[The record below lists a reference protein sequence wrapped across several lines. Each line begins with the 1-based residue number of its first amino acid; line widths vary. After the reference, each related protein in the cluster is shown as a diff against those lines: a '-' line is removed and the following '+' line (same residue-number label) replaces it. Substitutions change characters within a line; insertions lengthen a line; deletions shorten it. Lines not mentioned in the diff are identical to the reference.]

1 MTFATTM
8 KRRWRTAALILLLGA
23 SPAAFAADKAPG
35 DIAPEAV
42 QSQFEKYHP
51 DLKFRRMGLEAYER
65 GDFGEA
71 LKLFRKSAYY
81 GDKPSQGMVG
91 QMLWKGEGESA
102 DPALAYAWMDLAAER
117 GYPTFVGLRENF
129 WSQMDEKTRE
139 SSIAQG
145 QAVYARYGD
154 EVAKP
159 RMESQLRRGRTKV
172 TGSRAGFVGNL
183 KILVPGPTGEWTW
196 VRGQDIYEPRL
207 WQSYEYWQ
215 WQDETWRKSPRGVVE
230 IGPLSSADASPP
242 PDMRSE

>member
-1 MTFATTM
+1 MKFANTIS
-8 KRRWRTAALILLLGA
+8 RWWRGSALVLLVGVSA
-23 SPAAFAADKAPG
+23 AAFAADKAPG

-65 GDFGEA
+65 GDFTEA

-91 QMLWKGEGESA
+91 QMLWKGEGEGPE
-102 DPALAYAWMDLAAER
+102 PALAYAWMDLAAER
-117 GYPTFVGLRENF
+117 GYPTFVGLREHF
-129 WSQMDEKTRE
+129 WKQMDATTRE

-154 EVAKP
+154 AVAKP

-172 TGSRAGFVGNL
+172 TGSRVGFVGNL

-215 WQDETWRKSPRGVVE
+215 WQDETWRASPRGVVE
-230 IGPLSSADASPP
+230 IGPLSTTAVPP
-242 PDMRSE
+242 PDTQRE

>member
-1 MTFATTM
+1 MKFAITFS
-8 KRRWRTAALILLLGA
+8 RGWRAAALILLLGVSA
-23 SPAAFAADKAPG
+23 TAFAADKAPD

-42 QSQFEKYHP
+42 QSQFERYHP

-65 GDFGEA
+65 GDHVDA
-71 LKLFRKSAYY
+71 LRLFRKSAYY
-81 GDKPSQGMVG
+81 GDKAAQGMVG
-91 QMLWKGEGESA
+91 QMLWNGEGDSA

-117 GYPTFVGLRENF
+117 GYPTFVGLREHF
-129 WSQMDEKTRE
+129 WKQMDAKTRE

-154 EVAKP
+154 AVAKP

-172 TGSRAGFVGNL
+172 TGSRTGFVGNL

-196 VRGQDIYEPRL
+196 MRGQDIYEPRL

-215 WQDETWRKSPRGVVE
+215 WQDETWRASPRGVVE
-230 IGPLSSADASPP
+230 IGPLSTRTLPP
-242 PDMRSE
+242 SDTHTE